1 MDALNLMGAG
11 DISQMTYNDICE
23 LCRRYSRGITKSGK
37 SPRDLVSRITKP
49 SGGVT
54 RTEIGNMLDNFKT
67 DILSS
72 FSSQL
77 DTFQAKKKK
86 EADLTLTVFCSRCRK
101 KHPLRECPLDNI
113 EICGICEQNHDTKS
127 CPSLPELKTVSQGAT
142 GETEQI
148 CLRPKSDHGR
158 PRHQA

>member
-23 LCRRYSRGITKSGK
+23 LCELYSRGITKSGK
-37 SPRDLVSRITKP
+37 SPRDLVSRVTKP
-49 SGGVT
+49 SGGGVT

-86 EADLTLTVFCSRCRK
+86 EEVDLALAVFCSRCRK

-113 EICGICEQNHDTKS
+113 EICGIYENSYDTKNF
-127 CPSLPELKTVSQGAT
+127 PSLLELKAVYQGAT
-142 GETEQI
+142 RETEKIYFMAQ
-148 CLRPKSDHGR
+148 K
-158 PRHQA
+158 